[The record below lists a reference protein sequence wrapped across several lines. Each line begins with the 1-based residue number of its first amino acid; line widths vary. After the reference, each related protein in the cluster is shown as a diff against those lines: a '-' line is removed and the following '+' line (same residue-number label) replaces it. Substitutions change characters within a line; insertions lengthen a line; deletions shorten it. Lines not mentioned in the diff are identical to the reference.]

1 MNKRWK
7 RILFGSIGMVF
18 VMFVIII
25 ALYIRS
31 IGWNHIKLM
40 YSLHTTDKSVVKI
53 DDPSNGHGL
62 YLTKMRHPAEM
73 IKERMQREDWHFVMQ
88 EGSGYFFE
96 KDGQDVV
103 VTTKIWPNRYF
114 VRISVQHD
122 VVNIAD

>member
-1 MNKRWK
+1 
-7 RILFGSIGMVF
+7 
-18 VMFVIII
+18 
-25 ALYIRS
+25 
-31 IGWNHIKLM
+31 M